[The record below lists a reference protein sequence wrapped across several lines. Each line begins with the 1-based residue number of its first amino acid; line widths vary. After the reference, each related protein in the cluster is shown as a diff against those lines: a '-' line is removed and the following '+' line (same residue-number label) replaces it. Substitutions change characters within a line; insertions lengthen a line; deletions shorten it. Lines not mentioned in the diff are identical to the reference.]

1 LHYVL
6 TGPYH
11 MPHGWKAKHKADFRH
26 IALMVH
32 VRGAYGGFMRPGII
46 PSAVLF
52 IFWTS
57 MSTVSDGQPT
67 DSRAGKE
74 SSGIISGLNG
84 QAVAMVPG
92 SRVSRS
98 LKIGDRVAAGE
109 EIRVDSSGTV
119 ELLWER
125 RALCALG
132 GHSRIVLQ
140 EAGRGSVLVHVL
152 DGTIR
157 IAYSYNEGHPTDT
170 LKIEMPETR
179 MTMRGGII
187 EAAVAGAAAAEH
199 PRRTKLAA
207 EGTAGEIIRVIEGQ
221 AQIERHSPVAKP
233 FLLKAGHEWRG
244 LSREAG
250 SEAIRPIVGQG
261 ARELAV
267 SQDHHRI
274 PAGQRMVQL
283 HVEHAL
289 EVERALSHPAQERNE
304 PEGGLKGAIVATSLG
319 IPLTALSGAGSAI
332 TTTTGVTGPVPG
344 AVPPAAVAPPVTVPP
359 AVAPPIGPPAVG
371 PIVQTPVIPTPN
383 VTGLTPSQSGGI
395 NSSSLLR
402 DVIQD
407 IARGGNGN
415 GRGRGRNRD

>member
-1 LHYVL
+1 
-6 TGPYH
+6 
-11 MPHGWKAKHKADFRH
+11 MK
-26 IALMVH
+26 
-32 VRGAYGGFMRPGII
+32 PGII

-52 IFWTS
+52 TFWNC
-57 MSTVSDGQPT
+57 MSTVSYGQPI
-67 DSRAGKE
+67 DPPAGKE

-84 QAVAMVPG
+84 QAVAVIPG
-92 SRVSRS
+92 SGLSRS

-109 EIRVDSSGTV
+109 EIRVDSGGTV
-119 ELLWER
+119 ELLWKR
-125 RALCALG
+125 RALCTLG
-132 GHSRIVLQ
+132 GHSRVALQ
-140 EAGRGSVLVHVL
+140 EAGKGSVLVQVF

-157 IAYSYNEGHPTDT
+157 VAYSYNEGHPTDT

-187 EAAVAGAAAAEH
+187 EAAIAGAAAEDH
-199 PRRTKLAA
+199 PQRTKLPA

-250 SEAIRPIVGQG
+250 SETIRPTAGQG
-261 ARELAV
+261 ARELAA

-304 PEGGLKGAIVATSLG
+304 PGGGIKGAIVATSLG

-332 TTTTGVTGPVPG
+332 TTTTGVTTGPVPG
-344 AVPPAAVAPPVTVPP
+344 AVPPAAVAPPVATPP
-359 AVAPPIGPPAVG
+359 VVPPAVG

-383 VTGLTPSQSGGI
+383 VTGLTSSQSGGI
-395 NSSSLLR
+395 NSLSLLR